1 MEGKMMMEDNMVK
14 GWKMAKAVRVLF
26 GAAAAAVWIFFGKTA
41 AYAATPENPV
51 HHCTQK
57 DDGSDYT
64 DWSYVYFGS
73 YPQSEVTGSALT
85 AAITSANYDAN
96 GDAWVNGTKYRRIS
110 KDDTNHDGYFGNN
123 TYRYFKWERIK
134 WRVLKNY
141 GSMLFVMADKGLDC
155 KSYHDPGGSVTW
167 NNCTFRKWL
176 NNYFY
181 KMAFRSRERSAISY
195 RVVGDDYSS
204 RIYPLS
210 ISEAQNTDYGFC
222 EAHNANSISRM
233 VKASDYAHAMGASVS
248 TSTNYAGNCH
258 WMLLPSDT
266 EHAAVVSDSGSIN
279 QIGDYVADDAGACVP
294 VLSIDLDL
302 SPEPWSMTD
311 DGTSGNVAPI
321 VSGPRSKEVT
331 QGTSA
336 TFSVTASGGNP
347 SNYTYQWY
355 YASSARGTGEMI
367 SGATLSSYTI
377 SSSLNS
383 GYYYCSVSN
392 GQYDILSDR
401 AKLTVTKNGSSSFLD
416 LPAAPEHYCTGEDD
430 GSDYTNWSYVY
441 FGSYPQSEVKGSAL
455 TSAIIG
461 ASYDANGDAW
471 VNGTKY
477 RRISKSD
484 TNNTDHFGSSAYRY
498 FKWERIKWRVLKNVE
513 NTLFV
518 MADIGIDCKDYH
530 DSGGSAT
537 WESCTLRRWL
547 NNDFYRTAFNSR
559 EQNAVLYRDVVNE
572 DNSEYGTEGGNHT
585 VDKVILLS
593 ISEILNTDYGFCE
606 THNSVSRMV
615 KASDYA
621 HIRGAYIDSS
631 TNYAGGCWWRLRSP
645 GSSADKAMEIR
656 SYGDILYSGGRVD
669 DNSVACVP
677 VLSIDLD
684 LASGLWSM
692 TDDGTSGSGGS
703 FGNTVPIVNGPLSK
717 DVRQGT
723 SVTFSVTASGG
734 NSSNYTYQWYY
745 DTSQS
750 GAGTKIS
757 GAMSPSYT
765 ISSNEMTSFLNGR
778 YYYCVVSDG
787 QFDIVSD
794 RAKLVVTGS
803 GNSSSSDLPENPIHH
818 CTGKD
823 DGGDYTDWSYM
834 YFGSYPQS
842 RVTGSALTSAIAGA
856 EYDENG
862 DAWVNGTKYH
872 KFSKSDGSNCYY
884 KWDRIKW
891 RVLNKDD
898 SSLLLMADKALD
910 YKDYSSSRQ
919 SIWENSEL
927 RSWFNVTFYNM
938 AFSNREQE
946 AILRRN
952 IINEGNVDYE
962 IAGGR
967 TTNDKIF
974 SLSINEAKN
983 AEYGFCTDGK
993 THSMSRR
1000 LYASDFAYRSREI
1013 GGETCW
1019 WLRTPGSAL
1028 DKTAYINADG
1038 SIESKGT
1045 DVHNIK
1051 NNFACV
1057 PVLYIDLSSDA
1068 WNFTD
1073 DGGSGDGGRGSNAV
1087 LEGTCGESVSYE
1099 FNSSNGIMR
1108 IFGTGEMYNYWAL
1121 GIREDM
1127 VVAPWKYAEY
1137 SSDIEK
1143 VIIENGVTHIGDYSF
1158 CESTDSNGK
1167 GLYYNKLNALE
1178 IAETVTSIGKN
1189 AFCSCHNLNSVSM
1202 PDSVELIGEWAFLG
1216 TAISNIHWSTSL
1228 ISVGESSFASTDLT
1242 EIDLPEQV
1250 QIVDYRAFSSCN
1262 RLIRITIPD
1271 NCEVEGDAFYSCE
1284 NLDSVVIGSNCK
1296 LKGHVFNECTNLK
1309 NVSIGEGTVNIYE
1322 GKPNQTLD
1330 GDTFYRCTGLQSIYL
1345 PNSWNLGLVGEKTI
1359 CLFYGCTNIR
1369 DVQISDTNPKY
1380 RLIDGVVYSIDGQ
1393 TLVYYPSG
1401 LTASE
1406 YEIPE
1411 GVSKVGAGAFRE
1423 QKYLEN
1429 VIIPSSVQ
1437 DIEID
1442 AFYSCSKLNNVII
1455 PDGIEELK
1463 PRVFAFCKNLKTV
1476 VLPKSVNKIDLN
1488 GKAVTETFSYHLS
1501 VVYGEENSYAQTIY
1515 PNSFKKI
1522 IYCNFD
1528 ANGGIVDREK
1538 KAVIYHDKYRKLPSP
1553 VREGWDFIGWYT
1565 HPDAGDEITS
1575 NTLVTNEISHI
1586 LYAHWKEKDSS
1597 SNKELSVTAPSS
1609 QSVKTRTSVTFG
1621 VTASGG
1627 HSTNYIY
1634 QWYYATS
1641 QSGAGTRISG
1651 ATSST
1656 YTIDANHVDINLNG
1670 RYYYCVV
1677 SNGQD
1682 SVTSS
1687 RAIITVQAD
1696 DTTEPVSPPGD
1707 NQTGGNQNTGGGS
1720 HTSSGLKAQTINAVS
1735 RTVSY
1740 QKKEIFLG
1748 ASTNGDGRLT
1758 YRSSNPKVAAILSD
1772 GRIKIKNFGT
1782 AVITITASQTASY
1795 AAVSKQITIK
1805 VVPKK
1810 GGLKKALSPYSRC
1823 LKLAWKKDK
1832 KAGGYEVQISM
1843 SKSFQSKTIKRL
1855 YKKGKTDVTLIGL
1868 QSKKKYYVRIR
1879 SYAKAG
1885 KKKVYGDWSKAK
1897 TVKIR

>member
-1 MEGKMMMEDNMVK
+1 MEGKRMMEC
-14 GWKMAKAVRVLF
+14 KMAKGRKMVKAAMVLF
-26 GAAAAAVWIFFGKTA
+26 GVAAMVVVVAFGKTTDMA
-41 AYAATPENPV
+41 AQTNPANPV
-51 HHCTQK
+51 HHCTK
-57 DDGSDYT
+57 DT
-64 DWSYVYFGS
+64 DSIGNTDTTTWSYVYFGS

-85 AAITSANYDAN
+85 TDITGAAYDAN

-110 KDDTNHDGYFGNN
+110 KSDANNTNYFGNA

-141 GSMLFVMADKGLDC
+141 GSTLFVMADKGLDC
-155 KSYHDPGGSVTW
+155 KSYHDSGSSVTW
-167 NNCTFRKWL
+167 NNCTLQKWL
-176 NNYFY
+176 NNDFY
-181 KMAFRSRERSAISY
+181 KMAFRSRERSVILTRDLGNGYTSK
-195 RVVGDDYSS
+195 
-204 RIYPLS
+204 IYPLS

-222 EAHNANSISRM
+222 EAYNANSSSRM
-233 VKASDYAHAMGASVS
+233 VKASDYAHAMGANVS
-248 TSTNYAGNCH
+248 TSPNYAGNCN

-266 EHAAVVSDSGSIN
+266 EHAVIVNDTGSIN
-279 QIGDYVADDAGACVP
+279 QSSGDVVDDAVACVP

-321 VSGPRSKEVT
+321 VSGPLSMEVT

-336 TFSVTASGGNP
+336 TFSVTTSGGNP

-355 YASSARGTGEMI
+355 YASSARGDGRRI
-367 SGATLSSYTI
+367 SEATSPSYTT
-377 SSSLNS
+377 SSS
-383 GYYYCSVSN
+383 GYYYYCVVSN
-392 GQYDILSDR
+392 GQYDIESDR
-401 AKLTVTKNGSSSFLD
+401 AKLTVIKDESSSSSD
-416 LPAAPEHYCTGEDD
+416 LPEYPIHHCTGEND

-441 FGSYPQSEVKGSAL
+441 FGSYPQTEVEGSAL

-461 ASYDANGDAW
+461 ASYDTNGDAW

-477 RRISKSD
+477 RRISKSN
-484 TNNTDHFGSSAYRY
+484 TNNINYFGSSAYRY
-498 FKWERIKWRVLKNVE
+498 FKWERIKWRVLKE
-513 NTLFV
+513 DGNTLFV
-518 MADIGIDCKDYH
+518 MADKGLDCKDYH

-593 ISEILNTDYGFCE
+593 ISEILNTGYGFCE

-621 HIRGAYIDSS
+621 HIRGAYID
-631 TNYAGGCWWRLRSP
+631 TGANYAGSCWWRLRSP
-645 GSSADKAMEIR
+645 GRSADKAAEIR
-656 SYGDILYSGGRVD
+656 SYGDILYGGSRVD
-669 DNSVACVP
+669 DNSVACTP

-684 LASGLWSM
+684 LASGLWST

-703 FGNTVPIVNGPLSK
+703 FGNTVPTVNGPLSRN
-717 DVRQGT
+717 VRQGT
-723 SVTFSVTASGG
+723 SATFSVTASGG
-734 NSSNYTYQWYY
+734 NSSNYAYQWYY
-745 DTSQS
+745 ATSQS

-757 GAMSPSYT
+757 GATSSSYT
-765 ISSNEMTSFLNGR
+765 ISSNDMTSFLNGR

-787 QFDIVSD
+787 QFDILSD
-794 RAKLVVTGS
+794 RAKLMVTGS
-803 GNSSSSDLPENPIHH
+803 GGSSSLDLPENPIHH
-818 CTGKD
+818 CTGED
-823 DGGDYTDWSYM
+823 DGSDYTDWSYV

-842 RVTGSALTSAIAGA
+842 RVTGNALTSAIAGA

-872 KFSKSDGSNCYY
+872 KVSKTDGSNRYY
-884 KWDRIKW
+884 KWERIKW

-898 SSLLLMADKALD
+898 SSLLIMADKALD
-910 YKDYSSSRQ
+910 YKNYDSSR
-919 SIWENSEL
+919 SVWEDSTL
-927 RSWFNVTFYNM
+927 RSWLNVTFYNM

-952 IINEGNVDYE
+952 NINEGNVDYE

-967 TTNDKIF
+967 TTKDNIF
-974 SLSINEAKN
+974 SLSMSEVKKS
-983 AEYGFCTDGK
+983 EYGFCTDGE

-1000 LYASDFAYRSREI
+1000 LYASDYANRI
-1013 GGETCW
+1013 GDDGGEICW
-1019 WLRTPGSAL
+1019 WLRTPGNAF
-1028 DKTAYINADG
+1028 DQTVCINTDG
-1038 SIESKGT
+1038 SIEKEGAYVRTWKS
-1045 DVHNIK
+1045 NI
-1051 NNFACV
+1051 ACI
-1057 PVLYIDLSSDA
+1057 PAISIDISSDT

-1073 DGGSGDGGRGSNAV
+1073 DGSSGDGGRGSNAV

-1099 FNSSNGIMR
+1099 FNSSTGIMR
-1108 IFGTGEMYNYWAL
+1108 IFGTGEMYNYWTL
-1121 GIREDM
+1121 SFSEDKA
-1127 VVAPWKYAEY
+1127 VAPWRCAEY
-1137 SSDIEK
+1137 SSDIKK
-1143 VIIENGVTHIGDYSF
+1143 VVIENGVTHIGDNSF
-1158 CESTDSNGK
+1158 NSGIDE
-1167 GLYYNKLNALE
+1167 YFNKLGVLE
-1178 IAETVTSIGKN
+1178 IAETVTSIGEG
-1189 AFCSCHNLNSVSM
+1189 AFYDCHNLNSVSM
-1202 PDSVELIGEWAFLG
+1202 PDSVELIEGNAFYA
-1216 TAISNIHWSTSL
+1216 TSISNIHWSTSL
-1228 ISVGESSFASTDLT
+1228 ISVGEHSFASTDLT
-1242 EIDLPEQV
+1242 EIDLPEQI
-1250 QIVDYRAFSSCN
+1250 QLVDCRAFSSCN
-1262 RLIRITIPD
+1262 RLIRIAIPD
-1271 NCEVEGDAFYSCE
+1271 NCEVEGNAFYSCE
-1284 NLDSVVIGSNCK
+1284 NLDSVEIGSNCK

-1322 GKPNQTLD
+1322 GKLHQVVD
-1330 GDTFYRCTGLQSIYL
+1330 GDAFYRCTGLQSIYL

-1359 CLFYGCTNIR
+1359 CLFNGCTNIR

-1393 TLVYYPSG
+1393 TVVYYPPG

-1411 GVSKVGAGAFRE
+1411 GVSKIGAGAFSE

-1429 VIIPSSVQ
+1429 VIIPSSVR
-1437 DIEID
+1437 DIDIN
-1442 AFYSCSKLNNVII
+1442 AFESCSKLNNVII

-1463 PRVFAFCKNLKTV
+1463 PRVFASCENLKTV

-1488 GKAVTETFSYHLS
+1488 GKAVTETFSYRLS

-1515 PNSFKKI
+1515 PTAFKKI

-1538 KAVIYHDKYRKLPSP
+1538 KAVIYNDKYRKLPSP

-1565 HPDAGDEITS
+1565 HQDSGDEITS

-1609 QSVKTRTSVTFG
+1609 QSVKAGTSVTFG

-1641 QSGAGTRISG
+1641 QSGAGMRISG

-1656 YTIDANHVDINLNG
+1656 YTIDANHVDISLNG

-1677 SNGQD
+1677 SNGQYEVE
-1682 SVTSS
+1682 SG
-1687 RAIITVQAD
+1687 RAKLTVKTD
-1696 DTTEPVSPPGD
+1696 DTSEPVLPPGN
-1707 NQTGGNQNTGGGS
+1707 NQTGGNQNTSGGS
-1720 HTSSGLKAQTINAVS
+1720 HTSSGLKTQTINAIS
-1735 RTVSY
+1735 RTVAY
-1740 QKKEIFLG
+1740 QKKAMFLG
-1748 ASTNGDGRLT
+1748 ASTNGNGRLT
-1758 YRSSNPKVAAILSD
+1758 YKSSNPKVVAVLPD

-1782 AVITITASQTASY
+1782 AVITINASQTASY
-1795 AAVSKQITIK
+1795 AAASKQITIE

-1810 GGLKKALSPYSRC
+1810 GGLKKVLSPYSRC

-1843 SKSFQSKTIKRL
+1843 SKSFRSKTIKRL

-1885 KKKVYGDWSKAK
+1885 KKKVYGDWSKAR

>member
-1 MEGKMMMEDNMVK
+1 MEGKTMMEGNMVK
-14 GWKMAKAVRVLF
+14 GWKMAKAARVLF
-26 GAAAAAVWIFFGKTA
+26 GVAAAAVWIFFGKTA

-64 DWSYVYFGS
+64 DWSYV
-73 YPQSEVTGSALT
+73 
-85 AAITSANYDAN
+85 
-96 GDAWVNGTKYRRIS
+96 
-110 KDDTNHDGYFGNN
+110 
-123 TYRYFKWERIK
+123 
-134 WRVLKNY
+134 
-141 GSMLFVMADKGLDC
+141 
-155 KSYHDPGGSVTW
+155 
-167 NNCTFRKWL
+167 
-176 NNYFY
+176 
-181 KMAFRSRERSAISY
+181 
-195 RVVGDDYSS
+195 
-204 RIYPLS
+204 
-210 ISEAQNTDYGFC
+210 
-222 EAHNANSISRM
+222 
-233 VKASDYAHAMGASVS
+233 
-248 TSTNYAGNCH
+248 
-258 WMLLPSDT
+258 
-266 EHAAVVSDSGSIN
+266 
-279 QIGDYVADDAGACVP
+279 
-294 VLSIDLDL
+294 
-302 SPEPWSMTD
+302 
-311 DGTSGNVAPI
+311 
-321 VSGPRSKEVT
+321 
-331 QGTSA
+331 
-336 TFSVTASGGNP
+336 
-347 SNYTYQWY
+347 
-355 YASSARGTGEMI
+355 
-367 SGATLSSYTI
+367 
-377 SSSLNS
+377 
-383 GYYYCSVSN
+383 
-392 GQYDILSDR
+392 
-401 AKLTVTKNGSSSFLD
+401 
-416 LPAAPEHYCTGEDD
+416 
-430 GSDYTNWSYVY
+430 
-441 FGSYPQSEVKGSAL
+441 
-455 TSAIIG
+455 
-461 ASYDANGDAW
+461 
-471 VNGTKY
+471 
-477 RRISKSD
+477 
-484 TNNTDHFGSSAYRY
+484 
-498 FKWERIKWRVLKNVE
+498 
-513 NTLFV
+513 
-518 MADIGIDCKDYH
+518 
-530 DSGGSAT
+530 
-537 WESCTLRRWL
+537 
-547 NNDFYRTAFNSR
+547 
-559 EQNAVLYRDVVNE
+559 
-572 DNSEYGTEGGNHT
+572 
-585 VDKVILLS
+585 
-593 ISEILNTDYGFCE
+593 
-606 THNSVSRMV
+606 
-615 KASDYA
+615 
-621 HIRGAYIDSS
+621 
-631 TNYAGGCWWRLRSP
+631 
-645 GSSADKAMEIR
+645 
-656 SYGDILYSGGRVD
+656 
-669 DNSVACVP
+669 
-677 VLSIDLD
+677 
-684 LASGLWSM
+684 
-692 TDDGTSGSGGS
+692 
-703 FGNTVPIVNGPLSK
+703 
-717 DVRQGT
+717 
-723 SVTFSVTASGG
+723 
-734 NSSNYTYQWYY
+734 
-745 DTSQS
+745 
-750 GAGTKIS
+750 
-757 GAMSPSYT
+757 
-765 ISSNEMTSFLNGR
+765 
-778 YYYCVVSDG
+778 
-787 QFDIVSD
+787 
-794 RAKLVVTGS
+794 
-803 GNSSSSDLPENPIHH
+803 
-818 CTGKD
+818 
-823 DGGDYTDWSYM
+823 

-1000 LYASDFAYRSREI
+1000 LYASDFAYSSREI

-1242 EIDLPEQV
+1242 EIDLPEQI
-1250 QIVDYRAFSSCN
+1250 QLVDCRAFSGCN
-1262 RLIRITIPD
+1262 RLVRIAIPD
-1271 NCEVEGDAFYSCE
+1271 NCEVEGNAFSSCE

-1322 GKPNQTLD
+1322 GKLHQGVD
-1330 GDTFYRCTGLQSIYL
+1330 GDAFYRCTGLQSIYL
-1345 PNSWNLGLVGEKTI
+1345 PNSWNLGLVGDI

-1369 DVQISDTNPKY
+1369 DVQISDTNPNY
-1380 RLIDGVVYSIDGQ
+1380 RMIDGVVYSIDGQ
-1393 TLVYYPSG
+1393 TLVYYPPG

-1411 GVSKVGAGAFRE
+1411 GVSKIGAGAFRE

-1463 PRVFAFCKNLKTV
+1463 PRVFAFCKNLKIV

-1538 KAVIYHDKYRKLPSP
+1538 KAVIYHDTYRKLPSP
-1553 VREGWDFIGWYT
+1553 EREGWDFIGWYT
-1565 HPDAGDEITS
+1565 QQDAGNEITS
-1575 NTLVTNEISHI
+1575 NTLVVKETSHI
-1586 LYAHWKEKDSS
+1586 LYAHWKKKDISPYPA
-1597 SNKELSVTAPSS
+1597 LSVTAPLS
-1609 QSVKTRTSVTFG
+1609 QSVKSGTSVTFG

-1627 HSTNYIY
+1627 NTSNYSY
-1634 QWYYATS
+1634 QWYYASS
-1641 QSGAGTRISG
+1641 QGGAGTRISG

-1656 YTIDANHVDINLNG
+1656 YTIAANRVDISLNG

-1677 SNGQD
+1677 SNGQYEAE
-1682 SVTSS
+1682 SA
-1687 RAIITVQAD
+1687 RAKLTVQAG
-1696 DTTEPVSPPGD
+1696 DTPEPVLPPGI
-1707 NQTGGNQNTGGGS
+1707 QTGGS
-1720 HTSSGLKAQTINAVS
+1720 HSSGGLKHQTINAAS
-1735 RTVSY
+1735 RTVAY
-1740 QKKEIFLG
+1740 GKKVFSLG

-1758 YRSSNPKVAAILSD
+1758 YQSSNPKVAAVLSD

-1782 AVITITASQTASY
+1782 AVITINASQTASY
-1795 AAVSKQITIK
+1795 AASSKQITIQ

-1843 SKSFQSKTIKRL
+1843 SKSFRSKTIKRL

-1868 QSKKKYYVRIR
+1868 QSKKKYYIRIR